1 LPCGGEGTWQ
11 VRKIV
16 MDIDGFLELL
26 KKRRNIRKFRPD
38 PIPEKA
44 LEKILEAA
52 RWAMSGANAQP
63 WEFIVVKNQQTKDEI
78 ARAIF
83 EQRKIEYSV
92 EQTRVEDLRH
102 NGFLHPPDVPD
113 FSEAPV
119 LIVVCGDKRTL
130 MATVLSHNFIGGE
143 GAAGAPYLK
152 NMANAT
158 HNMQLAAAVLGL
170 GSGWIS
176 VGSSSETSIKAIL
189 DVPDALDVHTIVPIG
204 YPAYQPGQ
212 GYRRELQEMVHFDR
226 YEKNKCRSMDE
237 VLDYLRSLRK
247 RTRPAYRKG
256 DPPEGEK

>member
-1 LPCGGEGTWQ
+1 
-11 VRKIV
+11 

-26 KKRRNIRKFRPD
+26 KKRRSTRKFRPD

-63 WEFIVVKNQQTKDEI
+63 WEFIVVKNQQTKDGI
-78 ARAIF
+78 ARAVF

-143 GAAGAPYLK
+143 GATGAPYLK

-158 HNMQLAAAVLGL
+158 HNMQLAAAALGL

-176 VGSSSETSIKAIL
+176 VASSSEKLIKGL
-189 DVPDALDVHTIVPIG
+189 LGVPDVLDVHTIVPIG
-204 YPAYQPGQ
+204 YPAYQPRP
-212 GYRRELQEMVHFDR
+212 GYRRELQEMVHVDR
-226 YEKNKCRSMDE
+226 YDRNKLRSMDE
-237 VLDYLRSLRK
+237 VIDYLRSLRK
-247 RTRPAYRKG
+247 QTRPDYGRG
-256 DPPEGEK
+256 SPH